1 MPNYRCY
8 FRDRDGRIK
17 GAQVLDCQDDTAAAV
32 KLELLFAER
41 LDCVAA
47 ELWAGR
53 RLLHRTSRSGTV
65 PSDA

>member
-8 FRDRDGRIK
+8 FRDGDGRIK
-17 GAQVLDCQDDTAAAV
+17 GAQVLDCEDDTAAAV

-47 ELWAGR
+47 ELWVGR
-53 RLLHRTSRSGTV
+53 NLLHRTLRADTPSG
-65 PSDA
+65 DA